1 MKVAD
6 VMTKSVRS
14 CAPSCTLNEAAREMW
29 ENDCGVVPVVDT
41 SRTVVGMIT
50 DRDICMAAY
59 TRGRPLNEI
68 PVEQVMARKLL
79 ACRPDS
85 SLTEAEETM
94 RTAQVRRL
102 PVTDERGALVG
113 LITLNDIARAA
124 TAPNGRAAKSPD
136 IKADVVLR
144 TLAGIGERRISRR

>member
-6 VMTKSVRS
+6 VMTKNVRS

-41 SRTVVGMIT
+41 ARTVVGMIT

-79 ACRPDS
+79 ACRPES

-124 TAPNGRAAKSPD
+124 TTPNGRTAKSPD

-144 TLAGIGERRISRR
+144 TLAGIGERRNNHG